1 MTKAA
6 KKKPAR
12 TGAPKPTDGEIAA
25 KRADPYLEME
35 PHLCSVV
42 NMIDIAV
49 LCANSNHHFLTE
61 FMVYRLSDALQSL
74 KANYYATAFPLPE

>member
-1 MTKAA
+1 MTKA
-6 KKKPAR
+6 KKKAARKRSTKPA
-12 TGAPKPTDGEIAA
+12 DGEIAA
-25 KRADPYLEME
+25 KRAKAYLEME

-61 FMVYRLSDALQSL
+61 FMVCRLSEALQSL
-74 KANYYATAFPLPE
+74 KANYYATAFQE